1 MQLQLPSTS
10 ASSPSL
16 HAPIPANRILNP
28 MPATGLK
35 SYVYTKPAPSR
46 WKNPNEERG
55 LSRLSSTLRERVLH
69 TDELDDE
76 LRMDVLERIDTK
88 IAAGIAGG
96 RRPSWTAGDKLDL
109 GVRAREAAATAFAQD
124 LSGRS
129 EGGRAAASTAP
140 PGAFAAPVDDPIMER
155 IKASMSTGNM
165 SIAETASPSLPNRAT
180 FRKDECWKMNGTSP
194 WAHLRPAASPKGI
207 ATGAVGNHLVSLSAS
222 DLEGFDST
230 SLSSNHASAVLAV
243 SAAKESLVTSGASG
257 LGQARG
263 TKSLL
268 RTSLRYHLQV

>member
-109 GVRAREAAATAFAQD
+109 GV
-124 LSGRS
+124 
-129 EGGRAAASTAP
+129 P
-140 PGAFAAPVDDPIMER
+140 PE
-155 IKASMSTGNM
+155 K
-165 SIAETASPSLPNRAT
+165 LPLQ
-180 FRKDECWKMNGTSP
+180 
-194 WAHLRPAASPKGI
+194 HLRK
-207 ATGAVGNHLVSLSAS
+207 TCLVDRKVGARQLAQRHQEHLPRQLMIPSWSAS
-222 DLEGFDST
+222 RRRCR
-230 SLSSNHASAVLAV
+230 
-243 SAAKESLVTSGASG
+243 
-257 LGQARG
+257 QA
-263 TKSLL
+263 T
-268 RTSLRYHLQV
+268 